1 MTWQEQREVLMGVL
15 QEETS
20 LQRIAK
26 LVGPDALPE
35 GQRLTLFVAE
45 IIKNAFLQQNSFDA
59 VDANCGTP
67 RQRYVIDKLIY
78 ILGSAYHLSDK
89 DEARNFFNSM
99 RQKFID
105 WNYTEFESDAFKKA
119 EAEIDAL
126 HSHGGGELGREA
138 ALLLKDGDLQ

>member
-59 VDANCGTP
+59 IDMYCAPEKQLWMLALLANFITKA
-67 RQRYVIDKLIY
+67 RQLVQNGATLTEIRAIPSLDRMNRMKSEIPNDDKQAM
-78 ILGSAYHLSDK
+78 SAL
-89 DEARNFFNSM
+89 E
-99 RQKFID
+99 QQV
-105 WNYTEFESDAFKKA
+105 
-119 EAEIDAL
+119 L
-126 HSHGGGELGREA
+126 GELQAIGSQHATYGR
-138 ALLLKDGDLQ
+138 